1 MRYLKNTLNETY
13 ISDDHHRSL
22 KKLMQLISFKFK
34 HFIIKNY
41 TYYLFIFISLL
52 CRKFSSSNKKISSS
66 DKTKSWVFLR
76 YLVHVFRIRF
86 DLLLIYIQS
95 AVKFIFYT
103 KRWTYLGKNPNSVS
117 VELSSCISVLSTY
130 PEVKMGICNI

>member
-1 MRYLKNTLNETY
+1 MRYLKNTLKETY
-13 ISDDHHRSL
+13 LSDDHHRSL

-52 CRKFSSSNKKISSS
+52 CRAFSSSERSSS
-66 DKTKSWVFLR
+66 TDKTKSWVFLR
-76 YLVHVFRIRF
+76 YLLHVFRIRF

-103 KRWTYLGKNPNSVS
+103 KGWTYLGKNPNSVS
-117 VELSSCISVLSTY
+117 VELSYCISVLSTY